1 MLAEFLDEPFTAAV
15 RKGVPPFLRWTTSG
29 ERAGSTDGLGS
40 PSRDAFASAQR
51 SGVPARA
58 AIAFGCWV
66 QQDYS
71 GRVRAGGEEAWCPIG
86 MQAPGLSDDL
96 HWTDP
101 TPDMLGMPTFFSTDA
116 VSADCRARDEC
127 RDKVRNL
134 EAMLAAFGEPVLPHA
149 DSGMAAVRVVYTHGF
164 PYRPLNMIRAVR
176 TEAGSTLTAKV
187 LEAREPAGQ
196 GRLMW
201 MRTSKLSAQDWAAV
215 VAKLQAKTLWD
226 APTVASNV
234 EDFGGCGHP
243 LCYTIE
249 LIQNTKQHVLHECPC
264 WGNKRGLPLA
274 ELLTDLARCPPP

>member
-1 MLAEFLDEPFTAAV
+1 MGSDRLAAMLSCQLAGAVFL
-15 RKGVPPFLRWTTSG
+15 L
-29 ERAGSTDGLGS
+29 
-40 PSRDAFASAQR
+40 ASAT
-51 SGVPARA
+51 
-58 AIAFGCWV
+58 AFGCGV
-66 QQDYS
+66 RQDYYS
-71 GRVRAGGEEAWCPIG
+71 RVRAGGEEAWCPIG
-86 MQAPGLSDDL
+86 MQASGLPDDL

-101 TPDMLGMPTFFSTDA
+101 APDVVGMPTFFSTEA

-127 RDKVRNL
+127 RYKVRNL

-164 PYRPLNMIRAVR
+164 PHRPLNMIRAVR

-215 VAKLQAKTLWD
+215 LAKLQAKTLWN

-234 EDFGGCGHP
+234 EDFGCGHP

-249 LIQNTKQHVLHECPC
+249 LIQNAKQHVLHECPC

-274 ELLTDLARCPPP
+274 ELLTDLARCPQP